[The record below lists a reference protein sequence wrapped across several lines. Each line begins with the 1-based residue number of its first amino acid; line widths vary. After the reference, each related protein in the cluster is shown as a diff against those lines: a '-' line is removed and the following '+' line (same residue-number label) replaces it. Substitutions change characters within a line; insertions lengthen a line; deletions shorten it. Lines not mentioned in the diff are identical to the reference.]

1 MCNGDSPHHN
11 CGCSRNHKISP
22 AGKHDTDNSPPSSTR
37 EFRKGWTHYIPNNL
51 YMNTLS
57 MTGALDLPSLFGYC
71 AIHIGSG
78 TGSMKRALQTTGI
91 FVIGIDR
98 YKIISTGTREEHTTY
113 IADYDTCQG
122 DIETLI
128 MDALHTFGFQPHQV
142 LLISFDADCAT
153 RSIMTINMNK
163 KCRDASTG
171 HADVRKPGGQE
182 ALLRDNIDMKIMRWI
197 DSISESHTDHEIVAR
212 ATRWPPGPGGWG
224 YSHEDTSVLLTS
236 HPRWD
241 PRNHT
246 ITAAQRRKRRM
257 AFRKAFPL
265 GYLS

>member
-1 MCNGDSPHHN
+1 
-11 CGCSRNHKISP
+11 
-22 AGKHDTDNSPPSSTR
+22 
-37 EFRKGWTHYIPNNL
+37 
-51 YMNTLS
+51 
-57 MTGALDLPSLFGYC
+57 
-71 AIHIGSG
+71 
-78 TGSMKRALQTTGI
+78 
-91 FVIGIDR
+91 
-98 YKIISTGTREEHTTY
+98 
-113 IADYDTCQG
+113 
-122 DIETLI
+122 
-128 MDALHTFGFQPHQV
+128 
-142 LLISFDADCAT
+142 
-153 RSIMTINMNK
+153 MTINMNK
-163 KCRDASTG
+163 KCRDATTG

-246 ITAAQRRKRRM
+246 ITAVQRRKRRM